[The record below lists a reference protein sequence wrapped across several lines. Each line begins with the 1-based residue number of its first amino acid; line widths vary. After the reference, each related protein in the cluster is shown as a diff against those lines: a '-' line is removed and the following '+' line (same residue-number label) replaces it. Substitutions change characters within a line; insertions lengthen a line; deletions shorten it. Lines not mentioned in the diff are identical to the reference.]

1 MNELKQKI
9 SEILNEVNVG
19 SGGSIENDIKSSC
32 DLEEVIIKC
41 KTRDYVDI
49 TDKLWQILKSLFV

>member
-19 SGGSIENDIKSSC
+19 SSESTENDNKSSC